1 MTQIPRSSTVSSS
14 ASTAQ
19 GPAVF
24 TALVGITRTSESTL
38 GQRSRRFVGV
48 NLLARGGFLTDSF
61 GGSSHD
67 AGGEDAPPRALQ
79 CSLHW

>member
-1 MTQIPRSSTVSSS
+1 
-14 ASTAQ
+14 
-19 GPAVF
+19 VF
-24 TALVGITRTSESTL
+24 TALVGITRTSEATL

-67 AGGEDAPPRALQ
+67 AGGEDGKKNGGDLGEVHFEG
-79 CSLHW
+79 CSYSRNFEVGKF